1 MADQK
6 PRGGYREGSGR
17 KPAEPGGRDIAF
29 RLYPRHVA
37 MIDRYART
45 QAGTDN
51 RSAALRHM
59 IERLSAIQWQNEEKD
74 R

>member
-1 MADQK
+1 MN
-6 PRGGYREGSGR
+6 PRGGYRQGSGR

-29 RLYPRHVA
+29 RLYPRHLA
-37 MIDRYART
+37 LIDRWART

-59 IERLSAIQWQNEEKD
+59 IERLSANQWATESEP
-74 R
+74 